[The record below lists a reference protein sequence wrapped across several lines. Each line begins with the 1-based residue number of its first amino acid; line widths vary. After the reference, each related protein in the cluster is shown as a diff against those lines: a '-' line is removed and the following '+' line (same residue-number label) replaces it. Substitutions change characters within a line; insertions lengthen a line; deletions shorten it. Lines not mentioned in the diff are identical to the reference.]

1 MDGRVGGGI
10 ELGLRRSAAPSGRA
24 GEAQRGGVAGRAPG
38 MRGILD
44 HPHYTRPAEVDA
56 HGVPDVLLSG
66 HHAEI
71 RHWRKREAVRR
82 TLERR
87 PDLLEHAVLDD
98 EERAILR
105 ELKDEGKGH

>member
-1 MDGRVGGGI
+1 M
-10 ELGLRRSAAPSGRA
+10 
-24 GEAQRGGVAGRAPG
+24 
-38 MRGILD
+38 
-44 HPHYTRPAEVDA
+44 
-56 HGVPDVLLSG
+56 LSG

-105 ELKDEGKGH
+105 ELKDEGKGQ